1 MAQKNRHGSKRPKPH
16 TAAHAAAF
24 RAPPAPPE
32 KKIPVI
38 YGKPFVV
45 LEDAT
50 SLSESDLLRVCRDEL
65 EGFMV
70 PRTVALVPSLPK
82 NANGK
87 IDKLA
92 LRKKWAS
99 GGA

>member
-32 KKIPVI
+32 KKVPVV

-45 LEDAT
+45 LEDTQKGTFVYQGGQWIPHSRTIAECRKDSQVKELAQKINGMT
-50 SLSESDLLRVCRDEL
+50 RYEVCSS
-65 EGFMV
+65 V
-70 PRTVALVPSLPK
+70 TVTV
-82 NANGK
+82 
-87 IDKLA
+87 
-92 LRKKWAS
+92 
-99 GGA
+99 